1 MSGAKIALITGCSRG
16 IGLGLVKE
24 YVSKGYQVLA
34 TCRNPENAPAL
45 KEFLAESGQKPAISL
60 DVSCASSI
68 QAKITI
74 SLQPQKTRYIVKNYS
89 LNSENSSILKEP
101 CFPYFDSTLTNSCN

>member
-1 MSGAKIALITGCSRG
+1 MSGGKIALITGCSRG

-34 TCRNPENAPAL
+34 TCRNPENATAL
-45 KEFLAESGQKPAISL
+45 KEFLTEAGQRSAIPL

-68 QAKITI
+68 EARQ
-74 SLQPQKTRYIVKNYS
+74 L
-89 LNSENSSILKEP
+89 
-101 CFPYFDSTLTNSCN
+101 YFS